1 MGIDPMADA
10 AGQQGLSPYHA
21 MACNPSTMVDP
32 LGLAAQYSAA
42 LSNPNVNMAPAGLAM
57 VEGQPIMLGASLL
70 GGGVSDMMRNLSQT
84 MDEAHHDHMVMQI
97 YNYLVS
103 TLGDG
108 NMQSEQSNNTNGE
121 QNYFDSE
128 KSLNQLNPVSEI
140 GFTTSYSGDL
150 SKYKGVFWFQTI
162 STDFSYNG
170 KNEYVDLSPVK

>member
-1 MGIDPMADA
+1 
-10 AGQQGLSPYHA
+10 
-21 MACNPSTMVDP
+21 
-32 LGLAAQYSAA
+32 
-42 LSNPNVNMAPAGLAM
+42 
-57 VEGQPIMLGASLL
+57 
-70 GGGVSDMMRNLSQT
+70 